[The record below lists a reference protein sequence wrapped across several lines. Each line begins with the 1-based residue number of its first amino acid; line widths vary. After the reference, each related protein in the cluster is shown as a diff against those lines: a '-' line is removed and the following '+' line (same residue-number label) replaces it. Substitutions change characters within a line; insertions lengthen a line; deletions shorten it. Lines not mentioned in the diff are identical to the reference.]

1 MICAIKKIVEKRA
14 ALPAKL
20 VRFLNVWLS
29 LPCWGRGMKDEIIR

>member
-1 MICAIKKIVEKRA
+1 MIGAIKKIVEKRA

-29 LPCWGRGMKDEIIR
+29 LPRWKEE